1 MTYELRLVAS
11 KEAWRSYHEIRRTAL
26 FEALGKFDVYV
37 EDHPDE
43 YAPDHHPLLMH
54 KDGRPIA
61 TVRLDKLGEGLDRKR
76 HDANRLGAIRLG
88 AIRLVA
94 VRVDCQ
100 RQGHGRHL
108 SRLTESYARDLLMN
122 TLYVNASPNAV
133 GYYQKM
139 GWEHYI
145 WNISE
150 LEGMAGDC
158 VQMRK
163 ELFQ

>member
-11 KEAWRSYHEIRRTAL
+11 RDDWRSCHEIRRTAL
-26 FEALGKFDVYV
+26 FEAIGKYDVYI
-37 EDHPDE
+37 EDHPDDL
-43 YAPDHHPLLMH
+43 APAHLPLLMY
-54 KDGRPIA
+54 KDEYPIA
-61 TVRLDKLGEGLDRKR
+61 TVRLDNLGEGHDGKR
-76 HDANRLGAIRLG
+76 FG

-94 VRVDCQ
+94 VRVGWQ
-100 RQGHGRHL
+100 RQGHGRQL
-108 SRLTESYARDLLMN
+108 SLLVESYARDLLMN

-133 GYYQKM
+133 GYYKKM

-163 ELFQ
+163 ELLQ